1 MMNRILIISLPF
13 LFSCELMEKVE
24 TKITALTRYEY
35 VALDLARKNRQL
47 QLEINNLQAKLAQTK
62 SKNNYLTL
70 QLRRR
75 DLPSRG
81 LASIKG
87 FRDNDMVKYD
97 LYQWKPEQILSV
109 AKKSFKNKEYEKASQ
124 YFNTYIQRFPSY
136 KNTNDELLFQAG
148 MAAFQSRNNHQMVLS
163 HFTSLINRYPQSQ
176 YYLGAKLWMAL
187 TYLQLNEKKK
197 FYNIV
202 EEFNKKYRNA
212 PEWEILSGHYDKI
225 VQNYKN

>member
-1 MMNRILIISLPF
+1 MNRILIISLPF

-24 TKITALTRYEY
+24 HKMTALNRYEN
-35 VALDLARKNRQL
+35 VALDLAKKNRQL
-47 QLEINNLQAKLAQTK
+47 QLEINNLQAELAQAR

-70 QLRRR
+70 QLRRK
-75 DLPSRG
+75 DIPSRG
-81 LASIKG
+81 PASIKG
-87 FRDNDMVKYD
+87 LQNEDMVKYD
-97 LYQWKPEQILSV
+97 LYQWKPEQILNV
-109 AKKSFKNKEYEKASQ
+109 AKKSFKDKEYEKSSQ
-124 YFNTYIQRFPSY
+124 YFNTYIQRFPSN

-148 MAAFQSRNNHQMVLS
+148 MAAFQSGNNHQMVLS
-163 HFTSLINRYPQSQ
+163 HLTSLINRYPQSQ

-212 PEWEILSGHYDKI
+212 PEWEILSGHYEKI